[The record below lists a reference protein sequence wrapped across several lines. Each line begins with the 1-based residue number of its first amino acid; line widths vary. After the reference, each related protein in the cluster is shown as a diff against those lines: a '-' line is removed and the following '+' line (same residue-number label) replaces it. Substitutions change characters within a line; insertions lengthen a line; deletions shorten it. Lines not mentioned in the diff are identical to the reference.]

1 MKKLLIVI
9 AGLAIASA
17 ALAAVKP
24 NRPMVTGRGNVEARP
39 TKVIVTN
46 QTAPTPDEPVKLEGI
61 MVTGSLIKHSA
72 KFGRKR

>member
-1 MKKLLIVI
+1 MKKILVTI

-46 QTAPTPDEPVKLEGI
+46 QTASPSDEPVKLEGI
-61 MVTGSLIKHSA
+61 MVTGSLIKPPA
-72 KFGRKR
+72 KFGRRK